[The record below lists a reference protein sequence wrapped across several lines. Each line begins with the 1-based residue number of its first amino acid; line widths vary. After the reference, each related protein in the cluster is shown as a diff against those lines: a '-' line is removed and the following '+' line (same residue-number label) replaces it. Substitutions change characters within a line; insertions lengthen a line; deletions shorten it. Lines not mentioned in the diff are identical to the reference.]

1 MMSQKSYSEK
11 QVIDIIERV
20 LENRNDIDLD
30 ENFLYNLAN
39 YTLKSASELDIIVDR
54 PPISP
59 ANETNDKINNTQL
72 SEIIKM
78 LAIINKLIDLL
89 SLNREGHK
97 IKPEN

>member
-20 LENRNDIDLD
+20 LENRNDIDLN
-30 ENFLYNLAN
+30 ENFLYNLTN
-39 YTLKSASELDIIVDR
+39 YTMKNASELDIIVDR

-59 ANETNDKINNTQL
+59 ANKTNDKINNTQL

-78 LAIINKLIDLL
+78 LAIINKPIDLL